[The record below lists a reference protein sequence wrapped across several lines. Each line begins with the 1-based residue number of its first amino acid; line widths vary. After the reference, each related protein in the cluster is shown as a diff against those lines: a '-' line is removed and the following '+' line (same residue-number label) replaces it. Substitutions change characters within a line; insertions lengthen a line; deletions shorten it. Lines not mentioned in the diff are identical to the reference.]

1 MNKVK
6 TLFALAPMIIAFLL
20 AVAGVGLVALP
31 AFAQDD
37 PASPSHHAAPITEV
51 TVQPAQLNGWTL
63 TEEAPTGAG
72 AFVTG
77 PAQPPLG
84 KGSVEFTISE
94 RGAYGVSTS
103 AYAGLQLTT
112 LSQLSYATYRSSDD
126 PEEHTTINLQ
136 FDIDYDSTDE
146 NSAAQG
152 RLIFEPYKTSQP
164 NGGVKSNVWQTWDT
178 LASNSAW
185 WATAEPGARYCERES
200 PCTWEQVLKLFPRA
214 AIAADGQLWL
224 RAGNWWG
231 RAVTASTDALVVG
244 VNGVQTRYDFDPEP
258 LCTDTCYVDG
268 ALGDDSYGGASPAR
282 ARRTLQAALAQ
293 VAPRGQ
299 IVVAAGVYSEALT
312 LTKSVTLLGPNADVC
327 PHDPKTITQP
337 NPDRLAEA
345 VLAPMNGVAFTLV
358 DGVDNITIAGFTI
371 AAPAKGGIAT
381 VGAKG
386 KFEHITIRNNR
397 FDQIDGVAV
406 ASDASALEE
415 WEFSCNRSEAA
426 TAPVIVMTGG
436 ANDRVTIA
444 ENYLRSAAQAE
455 AISAIVI
462 ENGVDVAVRN
472 NTISGFGGAAIQLA
486 SQMLRALITNNT
498 LDAVGVGVR
507 LFGVAGATTNWL
519 EQVYVEYN
527 TITDVTTAAVLV
539 DHTEGEVAGV
549 VAELC
554 ICANSI
560 QQDASR
566 LVEDAALIDLRLR
579 ETAEDPYG
587 RITVRETM
595 LTLHGE
601 RGGGSVHGLRVR
613 GALHQLD
620 VYDNVFAGGNVGVT
634 AAVANAA
641 ADTAAGQPP
650 SSGVYLQTDDAAY
663 GVLPPTAQVLL
674 TNNIITGFE
683 QGVTIFDP
691 LRGVFG
697 GLPEG
702 ASVQLSNNQIAGN
715 RQFGVRNGDGVEVV
729 ALNNWWGDARGPG
742 GAGPGDGD
750 TISDNIAYCTWLNAP
765 PPEGAAAG
773 FVHNLASGRDFCTI
787 NEAVADES
795 TQDGDTLTADA
806 RVFVEQVSVSKSI
819 TLTGAG
825 VGASVIQ
832 APASL
837 TPAIGAALLTISG
850 DGVVVHVS
858 NFTFAGPGDGV
869 CGSLRAGI
877 AVQGGAQAEIHHNE
891 IREMR
896 NEPLQ
901 ACAQGVGIAVGNT
914 SLASPGVATIAN
926 NTITGYQKAG
936 VVVSG
941 VGAHATLTNNRIE
954 GAGPT
959 SVLVQ
964 NGVQV
969 SYGATATI
977 TGNTIT
983 GHAFTPFSL
992 VSTGI
997 LLYRANADTDGN
1009 LLRDNQV
1016 GIYLVDSSGIHERN
1030 TISATMATL
1039 ASPGYW
1045 GVIVDAPP
1053 PGRKPLLALAP
1064 QRVEVAAA
1072 SLQQTATA
1080 APDAPGVQQVI
1091 VRNNAFFSDGGG
1103 VGLQADGGYGVLDIE
1118 LTATNNEIRGW
1129 SRGVNLTQCTGSC
1142 SGAGYRSATIRHN
1155 LIVENGA
1162 AFDNSSAGGFGIQAE
1177 ENWWGAPSGPTSAR
1191 NPGGAGGALAGDADF
1206 APWLCSGVDGDPAIG
1221 FQPEAIAVC
1230 GLAERLVILTQPVG
1244 GLEGFPLPQQP
1255 VVRIED
1261 RDGNIAMNF
1270 NGPVTIAPAPGASAV
1285 LGGGVTVHAVN
1296 GIATFSDVRVDSY
1309 GEGLVL
1315 AIGAPGLPTVASHPI
1330 VVTPQ
1335 TGDITVRLE
1344 VNGQPPTEEWRID
1357 GPAGVATL
1365 PPGGGELMLTDL
1377 HANETY
1383 TFALENKAGYTLA
1396 AACVSGA
1403 SGDDSIAVPLAYQAQ
1418 VTCTFVATAQPA
1430 TVTIRQNVVG
1440 QTPAIDWSFTGDF
1453 GAFTLPAA
1461 GGETQFSVPAGVYW
1475 VQSAPRVSYSS
1486 AAACTDGAGGG
1497 AQALLTLAPGA
1508 TVTCTFTATER
1519 ATALVLSKTVGL
1531 APDRCGISNVI
1542 GVPAG
1547 TVVYYCYTILN
1558 TGEAPLSLHNLA
1570 DSEAGPVLADLDYV
1584 LAPGA
1589 TIDTVRLGRILSET
1603 VSATTVTDGVWTA
1616 ATGEGPAAHDQAT
1629 AAVNV
1634 LRAGISG
1641 VLTVGAAGVNCGG
1654 RSELEVEQGAIVN
1667 YCVTLLNT
1675 GEVALQTH
1683 RITIPGLG
1691 IDQSLNHRLAPGA
1704 FVRLTAADIPQ
1715 LGNITID
1722 ATQQQTLTVA
1732 STNPPADPVDVPQY
1746 LVAPDLFT
1754 AASESVATVQMA
1766 EVIEEPVTQNWLY
1779 LPSVLR

>member
-20 AVAGVGLVALP
+20 ASAGVGLVALP

-37 PASPSHHAAPITEV
+37 LASPSHHAAPIIEV
-51 TVQPAQLNGWTL
+51 TVQPAQLNDWTL

-94 RGAYGVSTS
+94 RGAYGISTS
-103 AYAGLQLTT
+103 AYAGLPLTT
-112 LSQLSYATYRSSDD
+112 LSHLSYATYRSSDD
-126 PEEHTTINLQ
+126 LEEHTTINLQ
-136 FDIDYDSTDE
+136 FDIDYDSADE
-146 NSAAQG
+146 NTAAQG
-152 RLIFEPYKTSQP
+152 RLIFEPYKTSP
-164 NGGVKSNVWQTWDT
+164 SNGGVKGNVWQSWDT

-185 WATAEPGARYCERES
+185 WATTEPGARYCERES

-231 RAVTASTDALVVG
+231 RAVTASADALIVG
-244 VNGVQTRYDFDPEP
+244 VNGVQRRYDFDPEP

-268 ALGDDSYGGASPAR
+268 KLGDDSYGGATPAR
-282 ARRTLQAALAQ
+282 AKRTLRAALAQ
-293 VAPRGQ
+293 VTPGGQ
-299 IVVAAGVYSEALT
+299 IIVAAGAYNEALT
-312 LTKSVTLLGPNADVC
+312 ITKPVTLLGPNAEVC
-327 PHDPKTITQP
+327 PHDPETIAQP
-337 NPDRLAEA
+337 NLARLDEA
-345 VLAPMNGVAFTLV
+345 VLAPQDGVTFTLA
-358 DGVDNITIAGFTI
+358 DGVDDVTIAGFTI
-371 AAPAKGGIAT
+371 AAPAMGAIAT
-381 VGAKG
+381 VGAEG
-386 KFEHITIRNNR
+386 EFERIAMRNNR
-397 FDQIDGVAV
+397 FDRINGAAV
-406 ASDASALEE
+406 ASDAGALED
-415 WEFSCNRSEAA
+415 WEISCNRSED
-426 TAPVIVMTGG
+426 TVAPVIVITGG
-436 ANDRVTIA
+436 VNERFTVAD
-444 ENYLRSAAQAE
+444 NYFHSAAQAE

-462 ENGVDVAVRN
+462 ENGVDVAVRDN
-472 NTISGFGGAAIQLA
+472 MIDGFGGVAIQLT
-486 SQMLRALITNNT
+486 SQMLRAMITNNT
-498 LDAVGVGVR
+498 LSAVGVGVR
-507 LFGVAGATTNWL
+507 LLGVASAATNWL

-539 DHTEGEVAGV
+539 DHTEGELAGV
-549 VAELC
+549 VAEVC
-554 ICANSI
+554 ICANTI

-566 LVEDAALIDLRLR
+566 LVADAALIDLRLR
-579 ETAEDPYG
+579 ESVEDPYG
-587 RITVRETM
+587 PITVREII

-601 RGGGSVHGLRVR
+601 RETGAVHGLRVR

-620 VYDNVFAGGNVGVT
+620 VYDNIFAGDNVG
-634 AAVANAA
+634 AANA
-641 ADTAAGQPP
+641 DGQPP

-674 TNNIITGFE
+674 TNNVITGFE
-683 QGVTIFDP
+683 QGVTVFDP
-691 LRGVFG
+691 LHNVFG

-702 ASVQLSNNQIAGN
+702 ASVQLINNQIAGN

-742 GAGPGDGD
+742 GAGPGAGD
-750 TISDNIAYCTWLNAP
+750 AISDNVAYCTWLNAP

-773 FVHNLASGRDFCTI
+773 FVHNLTSGRDFCTI

-795 TQDGDTLTADA
+795 TQDGDDLTADA

-825 VGASVIQ
+825 VGASIIQ

-837 TPAIGAALLTISG
+837 TPAIGAALFTISG
-850 DGVVVHVS
+850 DGVVAHVS
-858 NFTFAGPGDGV
+858 NFTLAGPGDGV
-869 CGSLRAGI
+869 CGALRAGI
-877 AVQGGAQAEIHHNE
+877 AVHGGAQAEIHHNE

-914 SLASPGVATIAN
+914 SLASPGVATIAHN
-926 NTITGYQKAG
+926 YITGYQKAG

-941 VGAHATLTNNRIE
+941 AGAHATLTNNRIE

-959 SVLVQ
+959 GVLVQ

-997 LLYRANADTDGN
+997 LLYRADADTNGN

-1016 GIYLVDSSGIHERN
+1016 GIYLVDSSGVHERN
-1030 TISATMATL
+1030 TISATTATL
-1039 ASPGYW
+1039 ASPSYW
-1045 GVIVDAPP
+1045 GIIVDAPP

-1072 SLQQTATA
+1072 ASLQQTA
-1080 APDAPGVQQVI
+1080 APDAPGIQQVI

-1129 SRGVNLTQCTGSC
+1129 SRGVNITQCTGSC
-1142 SGAGYRSATIRHN
+1142 SGAGYRAATIRHN

-1177 ENWWGAPSGPTSAR
+1177 ENWWGAPGGPTSAR
-1191 NPGGAGGALAGDADF
+1191 NPGGAGGVLAGDADF
-1206 APWLCSGVDGDPAIG
+1206 APWLCSDIDGDPAIG
-1221 FQPEAIAVC
+1221 FQPENVTLC

-1261 RDGNIAMNF
+1261 RDGNIAVNY

-1296 GIATFSDVRVDSY
+1296 GIATFSDARVDSY

-1315 AIGAPGLPTVASHPI
+1315 AIDAPGLPAVASHPI
-1330 VVTPQ
+1330 AVTPQ

-1344 VNGQPPTEEWRID
+1344 VNGQPPAGEWRID

-1365 PPGGGELMLTDL
+1365 PPGGGELTLNDL

-1383 TFALENKAGYTLA
+1383 TFALENKAGYTLT
-1396 AACVSGA
+1396 AACIAGA

-1418 VTCTFVATAQPA
+1418 VTCTFVADAQPA

-1440 QTPAIDWSFTGDF
+1440 QTPVIDWSFTGDF

-1475 VQSAPRVSYSS
+1475 VQSAPRVSYGSTV
-1486 AAACTDGAGGG
+1486 ACTDGAGGG
-1497 AQALLTLAPGA
+1497 GQALLTLAPGA

-1519 ATALVLSKTVGL
+1519 TTALVLSKTVGL
-1531 APDRCGISNVI
+1531 APDRCGVSNVI

-1570 DSEAGPVLADLDYV
+1570 DSEAGPVLADLDYI

-1641 VLTVGAAGVNCGG
+1641 VLTVGAADVICGG
-1654 RSELEVEQGAIVN
+1654 RSELEVEQGATVN

-1675 GEVALQTH
+1675 AEVALQTH

-1691 IDQSLNHRLAPGA
+1691 IDQSINYRLAPGA
-1704 FVRLTAADIPQ
+1704 FVRLTAADMPQ
-1715 LGNITID
+1715 LGTIVID

-1732 STNPPADPVDVPQY
+1732 STNPPADPVDAPQY
-1746 LVAPDLFT
+1746 LVAPDLFA
-1754 AASESVATVQMA
+1754 AASESTAIVHVT